1 MYTDFSSLP
10 DSLEAEE
17 LENYFREFLKVYSD
31 KPKNLAALKE
41 LYELAYRQWDTYEN
55 LSPEIEKPLEEYV
68 MAAINF
74 KSYDVTDV
82 IISIVENL
90 TMKNVFEFII
100 NSKSEVT
107 VPSIRGLIE
116 DAEEEYAET
125 IHNPYGDMDDDW
137 L

>member
-1 MYTDFSSLP
+1 MLTDFSSLP

-17 LENYFREFLKVYSD
+17 LEDYFKEFLSVYSD
-31 KPKNLAALKE
+31 KPKNLQALKE

-55 LSPEIEKPLEEYV
+55 LSPEIEKPLENYI

-90 TMKNVFEFII
+90 TMKNVFNYII
-100 NSKSEVT
+100 NNKSQVS
-107 VPSIRGLIE
+107 VPSIRSLIE
-116 DAEEEYAET
+116 DAEEEYADT
-125 IHNPYGDMDDDW
+125 ILNPYGDMNDEF
-137 L
+137 